1 MLSLAQ
7 RLQDSS
13 LLLWAYRGLGEVSFC
28 LGEFPAAKAYGE
40 NSVALYDPQQRRAQ
54 TLVYGED
61 PAMANLAFYS
71 MSLFLLG
78 YPDRALQK
86 SREVLTMARELAH
99 SNSIGI
105 ASLFTAWVHSHRREH
120 KEAREHA
127 EAMIGLATE
136 QGLPFWLALGTMARG
151 GALVEQGEGEA
162 GIAQIHQG
170 LAAFRASGAEE
181 TQTYSLALLA
191 EAYRKGGQ
199 VEEGLAALAEALEF
213 VDRTGER
220 FYEAELYR
228 LKGELSL
235 QSRSPKSEV
244 TNPNPQHPAPR
255 RRWSRRQRGIF

>member
-1 MLSLAQ
+1 
-7 RLQDSS
+7 
-13 LLLWAYRGLGEVSFC
+13 LWAYRGLGEVSFC

-40 NSVALYDPQQRRAQ
+40 SIVALYDPQQRHAQ
-54 TLVYGED
+54 TFVYGED
-61 PAMANLAFYS
+61 PAVATLPFYG

-86 SREVLTMARELAH
+86 VREAPTLAREQTHTH
-99 SNSIGI
+99 SMAF
-105 ASLFTAWVHSHRREH
+105 ASYFTAWVHSYRREH
-120 KEAREHA
+120 EETREHA
-127 EAMIGLATE
+127 EAVIGLATE
-136 QGLPFWLALGTMARG
+136 QGMPFWLALGTMARG
-151 GALVEQGEGEA
+151 WALVEQGEREA
-162 GIAQIHQG
+162 GIAQIRQG
-170 LAAFRASGAEE
+170 LAAFQASGAEE